1 MASLCCHRCCPCHRY
16 SVVALLQCCH
26 NGNEHCFTCA
36 CCVGLLATRAARAHQ
51 ARGSQGGRGAGGLAT
66 GRHPYSPSHPR
77 HSTPTNNVMKA
88 AMARSN
94 ADLRRKG
101 ADGRVQSYKTQ
112 QNATRPRKTG
122 GQRPDETRQDH
133 KRPEKRSRTPGLK
146 HSRILV
152 LQNPRTQESSD
163 PRMLIL
169 VSWTPGILECRS

>member
-1 MASLCCHRCCPCHRY
+1 MLDELSPSGY

-122 GQRPDETRQDH
+122 EDKDQMRLGKTTKDQRREVGLQD
-133 KRPEKRSRTPGLK
+133 
-146 HSRILV
+146 
-152 LQNPRTQESSD
+152 SST
-163 PRMLIL
+163 L
-169 VSWTPGILECRS
+169 GF